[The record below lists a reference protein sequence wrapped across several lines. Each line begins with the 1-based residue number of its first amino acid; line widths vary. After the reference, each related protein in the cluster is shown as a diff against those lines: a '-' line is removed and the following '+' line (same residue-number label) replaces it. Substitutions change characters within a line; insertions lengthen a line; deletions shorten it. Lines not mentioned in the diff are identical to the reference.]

1 MVRGAASGWA
11 QAAPADAC
19 QPPHVRPGRMEEFR
33 TSKVPNGTTAM
44 SFQAKTTPRTPSS
57 PPHAFS
63 TPVVR
68 ELPSLPSAA
77 LGSAQTW

>member
-1 MVRGAASGWA
+1 M
-11 QAAPADAC
+11 
-19 QPPHVRPGRMEEFR
+19 
-33 TSKVPNGTTAM
+33 T
-44 SFQAKTTPRTPSS
+44 FQANTTHRTPSS
-57 PPHAFS
+57 LPHAFS